1 MKKALA
7 ECKTKKKAWTAKR
20 LCLKKKKKKKKKK
33 VSTLTLESGVRSRQE
48 GNRFCTLY
56 LSTLDFCFPIFEGW
70 LLKYLRRHHSVSDYY
85 THRRTVSIY
94 TILVNK

>member
-33 VSTLTLESGVRSRQE
+33 
-48 GNRFCTLY
+48 
-56 LSTLDFCFPIFEGW
+56 
-70 LLKYLRRHHSVSDYY
+70 K
-85 THRRTVSIY
+85 
-94 TILVNK
+94 NKKKKKLN